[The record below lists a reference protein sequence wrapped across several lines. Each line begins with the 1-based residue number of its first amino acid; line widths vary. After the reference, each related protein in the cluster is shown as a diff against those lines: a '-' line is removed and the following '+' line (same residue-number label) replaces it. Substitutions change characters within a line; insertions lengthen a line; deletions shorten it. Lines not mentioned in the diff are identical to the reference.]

1 MENIQKN
8 NMENN
13 FDGKI
18 HIISDEK
25 FFALLT
31 DLEYQLYT
39 ALKAISYHNN
49 RGKHHLFDDQINFN
63 RLSEELELNAGK
75 NKNGDDSVVS
85 RQTISKTFKSLVEK
99 KVLTEGTIF
108 EDRTGYFIIDEKDYK
123 FTRINKILMI
133 ALTKALKGQ
142 VIKCY
147 IYLKANFENA
157 KRNGKNNYLINRE
170 TLAKA
175 INEVNKKTGE
185 IKKKNLDNI
194 TAYTTILY
202 NLGLLDICI
211 LAKKNVNGTYSSCY
225 QINNVSDELRKIPT
239 KRA

>member
-1 MENIQKN
+1 MTNTNEFN
-8 NMENN
+8 
-13 FDGKI
+13 GKI

-31 DLEYQLYT
+31 DTEYQLYM
-39 ALKAISYHNN
+39 ALKSISYHNN
-49 RGKHHLFDDQINFN
+49 KGQHHLFDDQIDFKE
-63 RLSEELELNAGK
+63 LSQTLELHAGK
-75 NKNGDDSVVS
+75 NKNGEDSVVS
-85 RQTISKTFKSLVEK
+85 RQTISKTFKSLVDK
-99 KVLTEGTIF
+99 GVLTKGIVI
-108 EDRTGYFIIDEKDYK
+108 EDKQEYFIIDEKEYK
-123 FTRINKILMI
+123 FTKVSKTLMI
-133 ALTKALKGQ
+133 ALTKTLKGQ

-147 IYLKANFENA
+147 IYLKANFEYN
-157 KRNGKNNYLINRE
+157 KNNYLINRE

-175 INEVNKKTGE
+175 INEVNKKTSE

>member
-63 RLSEELELNAGK
+63 QLSEELELNAGK
-75 NKNGDDSVVS
+75 NKNGEDSVVS

-123 FTRINKILMI
+123 FTRINKVLMI

-157 KRNGKNNYLINRE
+157 KRNGKNSFFINRE
-170 TLAKA
+170 TLALA
-175 INEVNKKTGE
+175 INEVSKKGD
-185 IKKKNLDNI
+185 IGQRQLKNI

-202 NLGLLDICI
+202 NLGLLDICVNVM
-211 LAKKNVNGTYSSCY
+211 KKDGKYSSCY
-225 QINNVSDELRKIPT
+225 QINNVADELKKIPT
-239 KRA
+239 KRRA